1 MLDHF
6 RAIRGVLMAALANM
20 AEAGDARGASIVA
33 AQLVNVLEK
42 IGRVTGEIAAI
53 ANGTINVTNNVAIVN
68 SPAFAKVQAAL
79 LKALAPYSAAR
90 ADVVAALRQLDSEAA
105 LEAPG
110 PRLIEAQAVRVV

>member
-1 MLDHF
+1 
-6 RAIRGVLMAALANM
+6 
-20 AEAGDARGASIVA
+20 VA

-42 IGRVTGEIAAI
+42 IGKVTGEIATI
-53 ANGTINVTNNVAIVN
+53 AQGTVNNITNNVAIVN

-79 LKALAPYSAAR
+79 LKALAPHSAAR